1 MAEFVPRMGRFITRQ
16 QRAGSGVT
24 TLTAFDQPLAIPFAA
39 PPMKNPHC
47 FHLFALACAVH
58 AGAATAATADNVVR
72 VEVSGP
78 GSTAL
83 RRNDTAGKIVVGR
96 DELLQYG
103 DSALSGVL
111 KRLPGLSL
119 SGSEVRMRGL
129 GAGYTQILINGDPA
143 PPGFAIDTLAPE
155 LIERIEIM
163 RTASAEFSAQA
174 VAGSINIVLRKGASR
189 AQRDLKL
196 QIEHDQRWNPS
207 ATLQLAD
214 RDGGYSYSVAG
225 TLSRTGYF
233 SDPLVTETVTGAA
246 GEIEAQRLFHERY
259 SADFNKASLAP
270 RLNWTLDNGA
280 TVSWQSLIDIT
291 RSTNA
296 GDARETTLQ
305 GASTRSPNTD
315 WHTRVHSDALR
326 SDVSWVRKVGE
337 DGKLTVKA
345 GVNAN
350 RREIDYV
357 FHGADANHAPWLV
370 RAVTSSASDNS
381 ATSSGKYL
389 TPLWAS
395 HSFGAGWDGSFTQR
409 RETRLQ
415 HDTTPQGAPLYTLD
429 QDYTADVKRFA
440 WYAQDEWEIAPRLQA
455 YLGLRWEGLDTGTVG
470 RDMVKVRSRSS
481 VWSPVLQTLWKLP
494 GSERD
499 QLRFALSR
507 TYKAP
512 LTRNLVPRRY
522 TINNGNGPTN
532 PDVEGNPK
540 LRPELA
546 WGVDAGY
553 ETYFAKSGVA
563 SVSAYARRISDVTVQ
578 RLFQDG
584 ATWVSSLDN
593 GGAAA
598 THGIEFDA
606 KFPLA
611 ALASLIP
618 GAPAIDLRAN
628 ASRNW
633 SRLDSVPGP
642 HNRLAEQTPLT
653 ANLGLDYRATAAWS
667 AGFNFS
673 YQRGGPARITSTLSS
688 DSSPARTLDAYAL
701 WKTGKASQLRLSIAN
716 ALHQDRRSAQYYA
729 DALGGTA
736 RSTVTPGTTGIRV
749 QYEQPL

>member
-1 MAEFVPRMGRFITRQ
+1 
-16 QRAGSGVT
+16 
-24 TLTAFDQPLAIPFAA
+24 
-39 PPMKNPHC
+39 MKNSHWFQLP
-47 FHLFALACAVH
+47 FHLFALACAGS
-58 AGAATAATADNVVR
+58 AGADDIVR
-72 VEVSGP
+72 VEVAGP
-78 GSTAL
+78 GSETL
-83 RRNDTAGKIVVGR
+83 RRNDTAGKLVVGR

-189 AQRDLKL
+189 LQRDLKL

-214 RDGGYSYSVAG
+214 RGGNYSYSVAG

-233 SDPLVTETVTGAA
+233 SEPLVTETVSGAA
-246 GEIEAQRLFHERY
+246 GAVQARRLFHERY
-259 SADFNKASLAP
+259 SADFKKASLAP
-270 RLNWTLDNGA
+270 RMNWTLDNGD

-296 GDARETTLQ
+296 GDARETTLL
-305 GASTRSPNTD
+305 GAATRSPNTD
-315 WHTRVHSDALR
+315 WHTGVHNDALR
-326 SDVSWVRKVGE
+326 SDISWTHKIGE
-337 DGKLTVKA
+337 DGRLTVKA

-357 FHGADANHAPWLV
+357 FHGADAHRVPWLV
-370 RAVTSSASDNS
+370 RAVTSSASDDS

-389 TPLWAS
+389 TPLWQG
-395 HSFGAGWDGSFTQR
+395 HNFGAGWDGSYTQR

-429 QDYTADVKRFA
+429 QDYTADVKRLA

-470 RDMVKVRSRSS
+470 RDMAKVRSRSS
-481 VWSPVLQTLWKLP
+481 VWSPVLQMLWKLP
-494 GSERD
+494 ERERD

-546 WGVDAGY
+546 WGVDVGY
-553 ETYFAKSGVA
+553 ESYFAKNGVA

-578 RLFQDG
+578 RLYLDG
-584 ATWVSSLDN
+584 ATWVSSLAN
-593 GGAAA
+593 GGTAA

-606 KFPLA
+606 KLPLA
-611 ALASLIP
+611 ALYA
-618 GAPAIDLRAN
+618 GAPAVDLRAN

-653 ANLGLDYRATAAWS
+653 ANLGLDYRAGAAWS
-667 AGFNFS
+667 TGFNFS
-673 YQRGGPARITSTLSS
+673 YLRGGPARLTSTLSS
-688 DSSPARTLDAYAL
+688 DSGATRTLDLYAL
-701 WKTGKASQLRLSIAN
+701 WKTGAKSQLRLSIAN

-736 RSTVTPGTTGIRV
+736 RATVAPSTAGVRL
-749 QYEQPL
+749 QYERPL

>member
-1 MAEFVPRMGRFITRQ
+1 
-16 QRAGSGVT
+16 
-24 TLTAFDQPLAIPFAA
+24 
-39 PPMKNPHC
+39 MKNPHC
-47 FHLFALACAVH
+47 LHLFALAGALH
-58 AGAATAATADNVVR
+58 ASAAAADGVVR
-72 VEVSGP
+72 VEVAGP
-78 GSTAL
+78 GSETL
-83 RRNDTAGKIVVGR
+83 RRNDTAGKLVVGR

-103 DSALSGVL
+103 DSTLSGVL

-143 PPGFAIDTLAPE
+143 PPGFGIDTLAPE

-163 RTASAEFSAQA
+163 RAASAEFSAQA
-174 VAGSINIVLRKGASR
+174 VAGSINIVLRKGTSR
-189 AQRDLKL
+189 LLRDLKL

-233 SDPLVTETVTGAA
+233 SEPLVAETVTGAA
-246 GEIEAQRLFHERY
+246 DAVQARRVFHERY
-259 SADFNKASLAP
+259 SADFKKASLAP
-270 RLNWTLDNGA
+270 RLNWTLDNGD

-296 GDARETTLQ
+296 GDARESTLQ
-305 GASTRSPNTD
+305 GGATRSPNTD
-315 WHTRVHSDALR
+315 WHAGVHNGALR
-326 SDVSWVRKVGE
+326 SDISWARKMGA

-350 RREIDYV
+350 RRGIDYR
-357 FHGADANHAPWLV
+357 FHGADASRVPWLV

-389 TPLWAS
+389 TPLWQG
-395 HSFGAGWDGSFTQR
+395 HNFGAGWDGSTTRR

-415 HDTTPQGAPLYTLD
+415 RDTTPQGAPLYTLD
-429 QDYTADVKRFA
+429 QDYTADVKRLA
-440 WYAQDEWEIAPRLQA
+440 WYAQDEWEIAPGLQA
-455 YLGLRWEGLDTGTVG
+455 YLGLRREGLDTGTVG
-470 RDMVKVRSRSS
+470 RNMAGVHSRSS

-494 GSERD
+494 GRGHD
-499 QLRFALSR
+499 QLRLALSR

-553 ETYFAKSGVA
+553 EKYFAKSGAA
-563 SVSAYARRISDVTVQ
+563 SVSAYARRINDVTVQ

-584 ATWVSSLDN
+584 ATWVSSLAN
-593 GGAAA
+593 GGTA
-598 THGIEFDA
+598 TAHGIEFDA
-606 KFPLA
+606 KLPLA
-611 ALASLIP
+611 ALYAA
-618 GAPAIDLRAN
+618 APAIDLRAN

-653 ANLGLDYRATAAWS
+653 ANLGLDYRASAAWS
-667 AGFNFS
+667 TGFNFS
-673 YQRGGPARITSTLSS
+673 YLRAGPARLTATLSS
-688 DSSPARTLDAYAL
+688 DSSATRTLDMYAL
-701 WKTGKASQLRLSIAN
+701 WQTGRKSQLRLSVAN
-716 ALHQDRRSAQYYA
+716 ALHQDRSSTQYYA

-736 RSTVTPGTTGIRV
+736 RGTVTPGTTGVRL
-749 QYEQPL
+749 QYERPL